1 MRVSKDQQHAKLTYQ
16 CSFIKV
22 SLKAKDNCAGNVPEI
37 SATCFHNRVQSRV
50 LSSLVGLRKVG
61 MLLAEVLP
69 CAMYLKTEL

>member
-22 SLKAKDNCAGNVPEI
+22 SLKAKDNHAGNVPEI